1 MLLVLVMGAF
11 LVSPGVAYADHDTLP
26 QTDLNYA
33 GNWIVIIVVSIFEI
47 GFAAAM
53 LWAVRDGQ
61 FHDIEGIKYR
71 MLRVDD
77 EAFHGWVPYE

>member
-1 MLLVLVMGAF
+1 
-11 LVSPGVAYADHDTLP
+11 
-26 QTDLNYA
+26 
-33 GNWIVIIVVSIFEI
+33 
-47 GFAAAM
+47 M